1 MRILTTVQAG
11 GSRAMVAG
19 YVLGA
24 LLNGVLF
31 AQILLYGGSKTAR
44 KTKPTR
50 RITRAKLA

>member
-1 MRILTTVQAG
+1 MRVLTTVQAG

-24 LLNGVLF
+24 MLNAIIF
-31 AQILLYGGSKTAR
+31 AQILSYGRKAAR

-50 RITRAKLA
+50 RSTRAKIA